1 MSEYERQQPENYERV
16 THEWFGLVV
25 ICLAAFSGTCI
36 ALNLSVSRYI
46 WQPNLG
52 IYSESLQQIAAEA
65 HSIETIFVGSSHFAM
80 GLDPSV
86 FDGVILESGA
96 TNESHMV
103 SVLGMSYQWTKKALQ
118 DIAAKDLKKLRFVI
132 VEPRLYVMPVR
143 SNNNYIFG
151 NVFTQRSRFI
161 NNLGN
166 LGEQLSML
174 AALKISTKEKFRLYL
189 ELSYAT
195 LISASNIGVNR
206 DLFLPVVSTGPET
219 TALWDSRRGYKVTMS
234 ISDKAFQ
241 SAIDSDAGFREI
253 SELERQALLQ
263 LVEQIESMGAT
274 PLFLLPPS
282 RMDVGLQRATRDA
295 LLTLVPHEQVLDFT
309 YAPEPHDIYKQQ
321 ALWRDQEHLN
331 SKGSMVLSALVAD
344 YWAAT
349 FRDKRSAR

>member
-52 IYSESLQQIAAEA
+52 IYSESLQQITAEA
-65 HSIETIFVGSSHFAM
+65 HSVETIFVGSSHFAY

-103 SVLGMSYQWTKKALQ
+103 SMLGMSYQWTKKALQ

-132 VEPRLYVMPVR
+132 VEPRLYVMTTR
-143 SNNNYIFG
+143 FRNNDIFG
-151 NVFTQRSRFI
+151 NVFTQESRFI

-195 LISASNIGVNR
+195 FISASNIGVNR
-206 DLFLPVVSTGPET
+206 DLFFPIVSTSPKMT
-219 TALWDSRRGYKVTMS
+219 VLWDSRRGFKAKKS
-234 ISDKAFQ
+234 ISDKIFQ
-241 SAIDSDAGFREI
+241 SALDSDAGFREI

-263 LVEQIESMGAT
+263 IVEQIESMGAT
-274 PLFLLPPS
+274 PIFLLPPL
-282 RMDVGLQRATRDA
+282 RMDIGLQRAIRDV
-295 LLTLVPHEQVLDFT
+295 LLTLVPQEQVLDFT

-321 ALWRDQEHLN
+321 ALWRDEGHL
-331 SKGSMVLSALVAD
+331 SAKGSVVLSTLVAD

>member
-65 HSIETIFVGSSHFAM
+65 HSVETIFVGSSHFAY

-96 TNESHMV
+96 TNESQMV
-103 SVLGMSYQWTKKALQ
+103 SVPGMSYQWTKKALQ

-132 VEPRLYVMPVR
+132 VEPRLYVMPR
-143 SNNNYIFG
+143 GFRNNDIFG

-174 AALKISTKEKFRLYL
+174 AALKISVKEKIPLYL
-189 ELSYAT
+189 ELGYAT

-206 DLFLPVVSTGPET
+206 DLFLPVVSSGPENT
-219 TALWDSRRGYKVTMS
+219 IQWDSRRGYKVAMS
-234 ISDKAFQ
+234 ISDKSFQ
-241 SAIDSDAGFREI
+241 STIDSDAGFREI
-253 SELERQALLQ
+253 SEFEMQALLQ
-263 LVEQIESMGAT
+263 LIDQIESMGAI

-295 LLTLVPHEQVLDFT
+295 LLTLVPQWQVLDFIF
-309 YAPEPHDIYKQQ
+309 APESHEIYKEQ
-321 ALWRDQEHLN
+321 ALWRDLEHLN
-331 SKGSMVLSALVAD
+331 ATGSLALSAQVAD
-344 YWAAT
+344 YWEALFHAE
-349 FRDKRSAR
+349 RSVR